1 MPQLLML
8 LSETNWS
15 AVELVAGEI
24 RLEECEVARQTR
36 GAAGPARLRQAK
48 LLAKCLINLLET
60 KVSL

>member
-24 RLEECEVARQTR
+24 RLEQGGE
-36 GAAGPARLRQAK
+36 AAGKAARLG
-48 LLAKCLINLLET
+48 
-60 KVSL
+60 

>member
-24 RLEECEVARQTR
+24 RLEQGGGSREGR
-36 GAAGPARLRQAK
+36 PD
-48 LLAKCLINLLET
+48 
-60 KVSL
+60 